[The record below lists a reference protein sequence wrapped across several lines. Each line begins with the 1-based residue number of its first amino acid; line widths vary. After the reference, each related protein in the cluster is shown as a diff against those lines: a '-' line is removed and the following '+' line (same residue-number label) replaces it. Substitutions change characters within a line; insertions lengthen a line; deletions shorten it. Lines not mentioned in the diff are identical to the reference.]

1 MTLRRKRPSLW
12 RSIHPPGSGSA
23 LNNPNESY
31 ASKRRNSSER
41 LTGPRRQRLNN
52 VLQVA
57 PKQKETKE
65 EYEKA
70 AKAAVEEID
79 SENEYAPSGDA
90 LNFLGDAPGC
100 RSLNDGW
107 LGEP

>member
-1 MTLRRKRPSLW
+1 
-12 RSIHPPGSGSA
+12 
-23 LNNPNESY
+23 
-31 ASKRRNSSER
+31 
-41 LTGPRRQRLNN
+41 
-52 VLQVA
+52 VA

-79 SENEYAPSGDA
+79 SENEYAPSDDS